1 VFPYLLL
8 VHGAWRWAVLGLGV
22 AAVALALCGLLQKLS
37 WEPRTALMA
46 RLFAIAVD
54 SQVLM
59 GAALYLTLRPLTTV
73 ALKEV
78 DAPVSSDHF
87 IGLDH
92 AAVMTAALIVV
103 HVGAVKVRRASSD
116 AARHRRALLSY
127 GLALLLIVIG
137 MPWWRPLLRL

>member
-1 VFPYLLL
+1 VYPYLLM

-22 AAVALALCGLLQKLS
+22 AAVALALRGLLQKLP
-37 WEPRTALMA
+37 WEPRTALMTQ
-46 RLFAIAVD
+46 LFGIAVD

-59 GAALYLTLRPLTTV
+59 GAALYLTLPSLTTV

-78 DAPVSSDHF
+78 DASAGSDHF

-92 AAVMTAALIVV
+92 AAVMIAALIVV
-103 HVGAVKVRRASSD
+103 HVGAVMVRRASSD

-127 GLALLLIVIG
+127 GLALLLILIG
-137 MPWWRPLLRL
+137 TPWWRPLLRL